1 MKQPSQPGRG
11 NVMDLETHPVREP
24 DGGLTPAAARNVCSE
39 NTGPVLT
46 TEALERSIDRVYE
59 YALKTGLFQAL
70 IDSDM
75 CDDGE
80 LADVRCER
88 RLA

>member
-1 MKQPSQPGRG
+1 
-11 NVMDLETHPVREP
+11 MDLEMHPMPTP
-24 DGGLTPAAARNVCSE
+24 DGKKSPSTARNVYSE

-46 TEALERSIDRVYE
+46 TEAISRSIDRVYE
-59 YALKTGLFQAL
+59 HALKTGLFQAI

-80 LADVRCER
+80 PADV
-88 RLA
+88 